1 MPWEEFRVGQRVLFR
16 CDENDVWWCEGKIT
30 RVNHAASDTPNSYSI
45 QQWVSICDTIP
56 GSSDPPMMQPGQT
69 FLRVPQR
76 RMKIFPNE
84 RSFFEKVMEAT
95 YQTPPYNDPHAHLYM
110 NQKTTTVIVNGKQM
124 QRACIKIPL
133 EELSDVVSDLDDIC
147 TILGHVMNRR
157 KVRVGASAANV
168 DPVMVVHSM
177 LPKNRNFDKD
187 ALREK
192 AQDDSALM
200 LQLADLTHYGLCRV
214 PTDLNKALTFYRCA
228 AWGLS
233 EEEGQRL
240 SEQAVHYNFAYPMGQ
255 PEALC
260 ALAGSLWYMLGESID
275 EHHPDAM
282 IQAIRQSPDLNRVA
296 QMVVFLLGHAIR
308 REWECP
314 LAFLIGQALRDA
326 QMVDYFLPGSF
337 FLLQALECKIAREK
351 ESPPQFM
358 EELRMNQ
365 ISHDEY
371 LSNQNESAE
380 LSEEDFLMFSK
391 KATSIFLDLPVKIL
405 APSGMIHSDI
415 HVEYAHM
422 SFPPYPL
429 VVLIVNPLAEYI
441 YGTVKLQGE
450 LEYIPYS
457 PDTFK

>member
-1 MPWEEFRVGQRVLFR
+1 
-16 CDENDVWWCEGKIT
+16 
-30 RVNHAASDTPNSYSI
+30 
-45 QQWVSICDTIP
+45 
-56 GSSDPPMMQPGQT
+56 MMQPGQT

-84 RSFFEKVMEAT
+84 RSYAEKLMEAT

-110 NQKTTTVIVNGKQM
+110 NQKTTTVIVNGKRM

-133 EELSDVVSDLDDIC
+133 EELSDVVSDSDVIC
-147 TILGHVMNRR
+147 TILGHVKNRR
-157 KVRVGASAANV
+157 KVSGGASAANV
-168 DPVMVVHSM
+168 DPVMLAHSM

-187 ALREK
+187 AFREK

-214 PTDLNKALTFYRCA
+214 PTDFNKAFTFYRCA

-233 EEEGQRL
+233 EEEGEKL
-240 SEQAVHYNFAYPMGQ
+240 SEQAVNYNFAYPMGQ

-260 ALAGSLWYMLGESID
+260 AAAGTLWDILGGESLY
-275 EHHPDAM
+275 EQHPDAM
-282 IQAIRQSPDLNRVA
+282 IQAILYSPDLNGLT
-296 QMVVFLLGHAIR
+296 QIVVFFLGHAIR

-314 LAFLIGQALRDA
+314 LAFQIGQALRDA
-326 QMVDYFLPGSF
+326 QVLDYFLPGGF
-337 FLLQALECKIAREK
+337 NLLQPLECKISREE
-351 ESPPQFM
+351 ESPPQIM

-365 ISHDEY
+365 MSHDEY
-371 LSNQNESAE
+371 LSNRNASAE

-391 KATSIFLDLPVKIL
+391 KSTSIFLDLPVKIL
-405 APSGMIHSDI
+405 APSGMIHSNI

-429 VVLIVNPLAEYI
+429 VVFIVNPLAEYI
-441 YGTVKLQGE
+441 YDTVKLQGE